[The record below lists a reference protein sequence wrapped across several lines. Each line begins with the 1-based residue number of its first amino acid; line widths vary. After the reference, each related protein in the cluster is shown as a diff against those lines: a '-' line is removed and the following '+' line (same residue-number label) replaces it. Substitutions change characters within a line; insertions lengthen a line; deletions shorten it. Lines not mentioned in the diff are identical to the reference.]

1 MTPQFEKKKKSQR
14 KLSRHHFLPQVK
26 SPDLSKA
33 MGMTETQML
42 LLTPLTVKMENGL
55 STIEEQAEKNLQIM
69 CEEKEK
75 LQGQM

>member
-1 MTPQFEKKKKSQR
+1 
-14 KLSRHHFLPQVK
+14 
-26 SPDLSKA
+26 